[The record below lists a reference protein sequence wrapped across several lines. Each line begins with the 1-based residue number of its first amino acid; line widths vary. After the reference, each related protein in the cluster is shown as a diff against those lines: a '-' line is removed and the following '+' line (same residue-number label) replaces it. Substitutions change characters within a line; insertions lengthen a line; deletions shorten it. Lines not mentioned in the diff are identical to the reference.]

1 MSYVVATVEVVTETD
16 VEVDVEDIIDQIS
29 DEAISE
35 EYNKRNLGGSAED
48 WDEHVELEIAHM
60 LHHKGRKD
68 EAYEIL
74 WRMCLVKLN
83 KVV

>member
-29 DEAISE
+29 DETIAD
-35 EYNKRNLGGSAED
+35 EYNKRNLGGLAED